1 MSVNY
6 DSIFASLAMEGI
18 IFTDER
24 RKLIIELAEKYGN
37 KEIDLRQAT
46 EILRSKKHENND
58 NNPISAQGKK
68 TAQ

>member
-1 MSVNY
+1 MATNY

-18 IFTDER
+18 VFTDER

-46 EILRSKKHENND
+46 EILRNTRNKDKERCNESD
-58 NNPISAQGKK
+58 
-68 TAQ
+68 